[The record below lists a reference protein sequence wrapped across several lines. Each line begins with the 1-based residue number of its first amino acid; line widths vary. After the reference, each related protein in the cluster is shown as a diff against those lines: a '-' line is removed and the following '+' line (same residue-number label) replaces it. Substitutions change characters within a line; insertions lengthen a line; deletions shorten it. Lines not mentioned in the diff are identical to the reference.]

1 VASKT
6 ARGLAAALAAYT
18 LWGILPFYMKAVAHI
33 PVWEV
38 VAHRAI
44 WSLPTAGLIL
54 LFLGRT
60 QDIARAI
67 TSPKII
73 SMLCLTSLLVSA
85 NWIGYIWAVTNDRA
99 LDAALGYYISPL
111 FNVLAG
117 FLFLQEKL
125 NRYQW
130 GAVFLAFLAVLLL
143 SINGDGV
150 PWLAL
155 FLAASF
161 ALYGLLRKTLPIG
174 AAQGFTV
181 EILILFMPA
190 LLLEGFFV
198 VRDESHFF
206 NPDGFDLLLLLLGG
220 PLTALPLILYATGA
234 RALNLATIGLMQY
247 TTPSFLFLVAIF
259 LFGEPFSTIQLMA
272 FILIWI
278 GLAVYSFFTLK
289 EAHREAKNPTPA
301 PTPPS

>member
-6 ARGLAAALAAYT
+6 VRGLVAALAAYT
-18 LWGILPFYMKAVAHI
+18 LWGILPFYMKGVAHI
-33 PVWEV
+33 PIWEV

-60 QDIARAI
+60 KDIAHAI
-67 TSPKII
+67 KSPKII
-73 SMLCLTSLLVSA
+73 GTVCLTSLLVSA
-85 NWIGYIWAVTNDRA
+85 NWIGYIWAVTNDHA

-143 SINGDGV
+143 SLNGEGV

-174 AAQGFTV
+174 AAQGFTLEV
-181 EILILFMPA
+181 LILFIPA
-190 LLLEGFFV
+190 LILEALFV
-198 VRDESHFF
+198 VRGESHFF
-206 NPDGFDLLLLLLGG
+206 NPDGFDLFLLMLGG

-234 RALNLATIGLMQY
+234 RALHLATIGLMQY
-247 TTPSFLFLVAIF
+247 TTPSFLFLVDIF
-259 LFGEPFSTIQLMA
+259 LFKEPFSTIQLVA

-278 GLAVYSFFTLK
+278 GLAIYSFFTLK
-289 EAHREAKNPTPA
+289 EARMEAEKSPHAPPA
-301 PTPPS
+301 